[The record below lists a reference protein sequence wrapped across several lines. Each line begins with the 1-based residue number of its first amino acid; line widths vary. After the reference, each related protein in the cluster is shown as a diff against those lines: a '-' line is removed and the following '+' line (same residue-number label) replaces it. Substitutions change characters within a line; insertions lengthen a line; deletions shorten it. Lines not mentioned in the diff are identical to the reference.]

1 MKKPWLEGIEVIDV
15 NQPAPGWSGWLE
27 TLALTAIVLIASFIT
42 HRADPFRLGMGFPWP
57 ILAPLL
63 AGLRYGFVHGFVSAL
78 LILAA
83 LGISINQQWQ
93 AAPEFPLGW
102 GIGVV
107 IVAMVTG
114 EFRDMWG
121 RRLHRLE
128 GAYQYR
134 AERLEEFTRNYQLLR
149 LSHDRLEQTV
159 ANSGFS
165 LREGI
170 MHLQTA
176 LGAIDGA
183 SGLTSASLQKL
194 IEFVAGYGALT
205 QACVVGIQADRI
217 DPTRILAHVGERFVV
232 DDTDPVLVTALE
244 SGELAAVND
253 ATGIAPAH
261 RSLLAA
267 IPLSDSTGDIHAM
280 LLVKSMPFFAFHE
293 NNLKL
298 IAVLVA
304 HGVDHLRFGAAVSSI
319 ARFIAAFERVHRDY
333 LAFKLDATLLQVSGA
348 AADVLAAYDKLHSS
362 VRAIDLIC
370 LARENDEPVVWIL
383 LPLTDTVNARA
394 WMQRVDSGLTAMTAK
409 TAMSTMTTV
418 TCELSAIGDIDPD
431 RIRSL
436 RSLDAH

>member
-15 NQPAPGWSGWLE
+15 SQHTSAWSGWLE
-27 TLALTAIVLIASFIT
+27 TLALTAMVLVASFIT
-42 HRADPFRLGMGFPWP
+42 QQDDPFRLGMGFPWP

-93 AAPEFPLGW
+93 AAPEFPLAW
-102 GIGVV
+102 AIGAVV
-107 IVAMVTG
+107 VAMVAG

-176 LGAIDGA
+176 LGGIDGA
-183 SGLTSASLQKL
+183 DGLTNASLQRL
-194 IEFVAGYGALT
+194 IEFVAAYGALT
-205 QACVVGIQADRI
+205 QACIVGIQADRI
-217 DPTRILAHVGERFVV
+217 DAARILAHVGAQFAI
-232 DDTDPVLVTALE
+232 DDRDPVLVTALE
-244 SGELAAVND
+244 SGELAAVN
-253 ATGIAPAH
+253 ATTGVALDQNQ
-261 RSLLAA
+261 LLAA

-280 LLVKSMPFFAFHE
+280 LLVRSMPFFAFHE

-304 HGVDHLRFGAAVSSI
+304 HGVDHLRFGTAVSSV

-333 LAFKLDATLLQVSGA
+333 LAFKLDATLLRLSGTT
-348 AADVLAAYDKLHSS
+348 ADVMAAYEKLRSS

-370 LARENDEPVVWIL
+370 VAHDNGEPVVWIL
-383 LPLTDTVNARA
+383 LPLTDTANARA
-394 WMQRVDSGLTAMTAK
+394 WMQRVDSGLGE
-409 TAMSTMTTV
+409 V
-418 TCELSAIGDIDPD
+418 TSEMLAIGDIDPQ
-431 RIRSL
+431 RIHSL
-436 RSLDAH
+436 NPY